1 MIYGD
6 DRLAAAIDRR
16 NKMYAPKYLDA
27 VRMDVVVNTPNMSLG
42 AARPIVWFV
51 EGTIE
56 TKQSAFPTILNYAT
70 SRMPVHAAI
79 KCGFSVSS
87 NQVIFLSSGHE
98 FIFGDPMDINTK
110 VILSP
115 PAVSFM
121 LQLGATLYFSR
132 VRAIAD
138 NGSLWEPVF
147 RNSVLYRAVLMPND
161 FVIETYPF
169 SDYIKART
177 VQPNVVEITFPEP
190 LWWDA
195 RTVFFVTLPFNVP
208 EITTQTVGSINLLD
222 CVII

>member
-6 DRLAAAIDRR
+6 DRLSAAIDRR

-27 VRMDVVVNTPNMSLG
+27 VRIDVIVVNVNSIPFSPPRSVVL
-42 AARPIVWFV
+42 FV
-51 EGTIE
+51 EGLLGVYD
-56 TKQSAFPTILNYAT
+56 SVSLPGGYILSSHLAIN
-70 SRMPVHAAI
+70 AAI
-79 KCGFSVSS
+79 KCGLPVSTNDRISVLDSGFS
-87 NQVIFLSSGHE
+87 
-98 FIFGDPMDINTK
+98 FGDYPGNF
-110 VILSP
+110 VRARLSP
-115 PAVSFM
+115 ITLHFM
-121 LQLGATLYFSR
+121 LQMGATLYFSR
-132 VRAIAD
+132 VRAIAN

-169 SDYIKART
+169 AEYIKART

-208 EITTQTVGSINLLD
+208 ASTTQTVGSINLLD